1 MLTISFSV
9 DSMIRGYHEYI
20 RIWENPSVGDSL
32 ICEREP
38 GNAHYMHAVSNKKA
52 IDGEIKIVG
61 YIPRKISVICLKF
74 MRRGG
79 NIQCQVN
86 SAR

>member
-1 MLTISFSV
+1 MSIYAFVRAQALEI
-9 DSMIRGYHEYI
+9 Y
-20 RIWENPSVGDSL
+20 SL
-32 ICEREP
+32 ICERQP
-38 GNAHYMHAVSNKKA
+38 GNAHDIHAVSIKKA

-61 YIPRKISVICLKF
+61 HIPRKISVICLKF

-86 SAR
+86 GAR